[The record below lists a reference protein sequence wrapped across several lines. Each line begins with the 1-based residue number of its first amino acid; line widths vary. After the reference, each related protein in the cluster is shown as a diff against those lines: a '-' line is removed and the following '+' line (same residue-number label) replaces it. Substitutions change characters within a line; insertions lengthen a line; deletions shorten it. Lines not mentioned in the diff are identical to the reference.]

1 MLQDKEG
8 KYINIGGGL
17 QEDANG
23 ILITGNADFETTKE
37 GTFVNYHGKR
47 IKSTPDKPISIT
59 GTASAVHAVDWNG
72 DGVLDLLVGDIRG
85 NVYLIPNEGTRE
97 KYAFGKER
105 QLLAGG
111 KPLRVNG
118 DAGPFACDWDGDG
131 KTDLLVGAGDGSVWF
146 FRNTGTNQAPELAAG
161 VQLVPPGEAHYG
173 PDAPKETRR
182 AARAEACAVD
192 RKRE

>member
-47 IKSTPDKPISIT
+47 IKSTPEKPISIT

-97 KYAFGKER
+97 KYAFSKER
-105 QLLAGG
+105 QLQAGG
-111 KPLRVNG
+111 ETLG
-118 DAGPFACDWDGDG
+118 GHGEAGALTRARG
-131 KTDLLVGAGDGSVWF
+131 GAGK
-146 FRNTGTNQAPELAAG
+146 
-161 VQLVPPGEAHYG
+161 
-173 PDAPKETRR
+173 KERCSGAR
-182 AARAEACAVD
+182 AA
-192 RKRE
+192 